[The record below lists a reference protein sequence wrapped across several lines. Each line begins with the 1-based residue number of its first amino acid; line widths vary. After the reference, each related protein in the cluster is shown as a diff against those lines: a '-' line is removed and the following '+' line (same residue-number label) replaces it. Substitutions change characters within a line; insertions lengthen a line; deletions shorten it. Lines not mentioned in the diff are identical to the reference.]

1 VGWVVYGGQLA
12 GCWFYDAW
20 LLGWAQPP
28 GL

>member
-20 LLGWAQPP
+20 LLGWARSRRD
-28 GL
+28 